1 VRLLGALVLLG
12 VAAELWVR
20 RGLVVGIVAV
30 VVCGGIGLSP
40 LLAQGQT
47 ADWSRRHPVLSSS
60 FVIPP
65 MMFFFLALSTGLGT
79 LLCLLVGVIAGA
91 ALVALRPFLT
101 GIRRDNP

>member
-1 VRLLGALVLLG
+1 VRLLRALVLLG
-12 VAAELWVR
+12 VAAEPPP
-20 RGLVVGIVAV
+20 G
-30 VVCGGIGLSP
+30 
-40 LLAQGQT
+40 AQQQLC
-47 ADWSRRHPVLSSS
+47 H
-60 FVIPP
+60 PP